1 MRPKK
6 HTDWNYEEKVA
17 EIEAIL
23 DRLESGELSL
33 EEVFEQF
40 EVAAKS
46 LKECDRFL
54 ERGRQRMELAIEIL
68 NDQIINS

>member
-1 MRPKK
+1 MRQKK
-6 HTDWNYEEKVA
+6 QTDWNYEEKVA

-54 ERGRQRMELAIEIL
+54 ESGRQRMELAIEIL
-68 NDQIINS
+68 KDEE

>member
-1 MRPKK
+1 MKSKK
-6 HTDWNYEEKVA
+6 QTDWNYEEKVA

-33 EEVFEQF
+33 EEVFEEF
-40 EVAAKS
+40 EVAAKH

-54 ERGRQRMELAIEIL
+54 ERGRQRIELAIEVL
-68 NDQIINS
+68 KDEE